1 MVFDS
6 LKGEPRAKKM
16 LLGAHKNGKVAGAYL
31 FQGQNIDEMSDAAT
45 EYARLLNCET
55 ACHASRLPAG
65 QAGQSG
71 GQCLNCRKIAA
82 DTHPDFI
89 TIVPEGKKQVIKI
102 DAVRDLKSR
111 VKLGPTEAKY
121 LVIKVIRADSI
132 EDAAANSFLKALE
145 EPPAGVVFILIV
157 SSDNLP
163 KTVLSRCQ
171 KVIFANQPEEQAI
184 ACGLPDG
191 CDIPSLLKFS
201 AGLAI
206 LPKESERQEAEL
218 KLQALIEHF
227 FKKREFLKARAIM
240 KAVKDLKQNAN
251 IKLLLDRM
259 ALSLGGWIQCSE

>member
-1 MVFDS
+1 
-6 LKGEPRAKKM
+6 M

-55 ACHASRLPAG
+55 AC
-65 QAGQSG
+65 
-71 GQCLNCRKIAA
+71 GQCLNCRKTASG
-82 DTHPDFI
+82 THPDII
-89 TIVPEGKKQVIKI
+89 TVVPEGKKQVIKI

-121 LVIKVIRADSI
+121 LIIKVIRADSI

-145 EPPAGVVFILIV
+145 EPPAGVVFILIA

-171 KVIFANQPEEQAI
+171 KVIFANQPAEQAVE
-184 ACGLPDG
+184 CGLPEG
-191 CDIPSLLKFS
+191 YDIPSLLKFS

-206 LPKESERQEAEL
+206 SPKESERQEAEM

-227 FKKREFLKARAIM
+227 FKKKEFLKAKAIM
-240 KAVKDLKQNAN
+240 KAVKDLKKNAN

-259 ALSLGGWIQCSE
+259 ALSLGGWIKCSE